1 MGGNIQNKRQKQNQW
16 SRRRSRRAGMGVVG
30 WVLDEL
36 GVRGCCIEEKIDV
49 GGETMKGKVPS

>member
-1 MGGNIQNKRQKQNQW
+1 
-16 SRRRSRRAGMGVVG
+16 MGVVV